1 MAYAR
6 HYTLK
11 KIAKDVGWGWVDTNR
26 YNRTGKSHLLQMRK
40 ENLVQYVYGDSSRIY
55 FGIGRRPYG
64 SERITNWYT
73 ITFVGLQKLLGL
85 WPDDENIREMA
96 HFIFKKMFG
105 SDSHWKDEIHYRS
118 PKTT

>member
-11 KIAKDVGWGWVDTNR
+11 KIAKDVGWGWVNTNH
-26 YNRTGKSHLLQMRK
+26 YNRTGKSHLLQMRR
-40 ENLVQYVYGDSSRIY
+40 EGLVQYVYGDSSRVY
-55 FGIGRRPYG
+55 YGIGKRPHG

-85 WPDDENIREMA
+85 WPNDKDMQEMA
-96 HFIFKKMFG
+96 RFVLKKVFEP
-105 SDSHWKDEIHYRS
+105 DYYWKDEIHHRS
-118 PKTT
+118 PKMT